1 MTIANLIDAECLA
14 FAKLATDAARHAGV
28 NDFDNLSLIRCDG
41 GLALVCVDIG
51 GECVTHGIELPDNA
65 WTPQI
70 ESEIERRFRGS
81 LEIAFRQVGRA
92 AA

>member
-1 MTIANLIDAECLA
+1 MTILNLIDAERLT
-14 FAKLATDAARHAGV
+14 FAKLATDTTRRTGAR
-28 NDFDNLSLIRCDG
+28 DFSNLSLIRCDG